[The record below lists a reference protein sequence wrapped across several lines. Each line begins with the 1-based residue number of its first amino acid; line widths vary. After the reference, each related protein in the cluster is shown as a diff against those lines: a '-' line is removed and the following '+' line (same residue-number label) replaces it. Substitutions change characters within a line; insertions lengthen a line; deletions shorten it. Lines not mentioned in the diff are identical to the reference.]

1 MNDVIMTPV
10 SGSVNTHTFLKG
22 IIKIWSDALVILIY
36 WGPTSLHDFDDLS
49 QVGCQARIFGL
60 LGYNARVIILI
71 N

>member
-36 WGPTSLHDFDDLS
+36 WAKRRFMIS
-49 QVGCQARIFGL
+49 
-60 LGYNARVIILI
+60 
-71 N
+71 